1 MRHRLLHTLVFS
13 SGFLLDGCAT
23 THGSAPDA
31 GPGLPD
37 APVPSPDA
45 ETSPDAWLAPDAFAP
60 PDAFDPPDAFVPPDA
75 FSPDAAVVITDPR
88 ACEPGWPTTKA
99 VFEVE
104 RDGVRYGCRF
114 PEVEHEEPDLSL
126 CCVITEMAP

>member
-13 SGFLLDGCAT
+13 SGLLLDGCAT
-23 THGSAPDA
+23 THGSIPDA
-31 GPGLPD
+31 GPALPD
-37 APVPSPDA
+37 APVLTPDGMA
-45 ETSPDAWLAPDAFAP
+45 TADAPIAPDAFEA
-60 PDAFDPPDAFVPPDA
+60 PDAFVPPDA

-104 RDGVRYGCRF
+104 RDGVRYGCRT
-114 PEVEHEEPDLSL
+114 PAVLPDDPDLSL
-126 CCVITEMAP
+126 CCVIEEIAP